1 MARFNARQT
10 TVVFQDSAASNTIT
24 VGPGEGDFSIGAT
37 VSGNKERV
45 RLLDRGAFDGFI
57 ETDDLEQE
65 FSITI
70 AVSKETLTHA
80 TAARIY
86 DFVHKSGSFASAN
99 STSADIW
106 AWKILVTMTDGTT
119 TATLT
124 LPVCQG
130 TISFSEGKEFHTFS
144 ISGTNNGAIAVA

>member
-1 MARFNARQT
+1 MARYNARLT
-10 TVVFQDSAASNTIT
+10 TVKFQDADASNEIT

-45 RLLDRGAFDGFI
+45 RLLNRGAFDGFI
-57 ETDDLEQE
+57 ETDDLEQD

-70 AVSKETLTHA
+70 AVERQSLTDG

-86 DFVHKSGSFASAN
+86 DFVHKSGSFASAT
-99 STSADIW
+99 STSSDIW

-119 TATLT
+119 TSTMT

-130 TISFSEGKEFHTFS
+130 SISFSEGKDFHTFS
-144 ISGTNNGAIAVA
+144 ISGTNNGAVAVS